1 MRDQPTKRCAIY
13 TRKSTEEG
21 LDQAFNSLDAQY
33 EACAAYVMSQQH
45 EGWTVCDGRYDDG
58 GFSGGNLDRP
68 GLVQLLADVKAGLVD
83 VIIVYKIDRLTRSLT
98 DFAKIVDVLDGAGA
112 SFVSITQSF
121 NTTTSMGR
129 LTLNVLLSF
138 AQFEREV
145 IAERVRDKV
154 AASKAKGIWMGG
166 TLPIGYDVIN
176 RELIVNQEEAAT
188 VRYIFQRYLELGN
201 LIALQADLA
210 RRETTTKIR
219 LRRDGSV
226 HGGKAWWTGT
236 LYYLLKNQLY
246 IGKIVHRGTYHEGLQ
261 LPIVDQDLFE
271 QVQAKL
277 ASNSMSHRKREYAA
291 HNSLLTGMIRD
302 GLDRPMTP
310 RQAHKGPKRY
320 CYYGSNCSKDVS
332 DQLAEL
338 IWRIPAPEIERAVIE
353 QVAAVIENGE
363 AWGDRDAMTA
373 TDSINLVSAR
383 AKLAA
388 KLRDDQRRDQRDLLQ
403 EIGLKIRVFEDRI
416 ESSVSAH
423 ALAKKVGMVADKHPT
438 DDRIAFELAPLIRR
452 RGQELR
458 IIFPPQNVGQA
469 SPDRKLIEM
478 VVDAYR
484 ARDQLINRTSNADD
498 AELRRKARFTW
509 LAPDIVV
516 AIMEGRQPVNLT
528 ARLLRRTGTLP
539 LSWKQ
544 QRISLGF

>member
-1 MRDQPTKRCAIY
+1 MRDQPIKRCAIY

-45 EGWTVCDGRYDDG
+45 EGWALHDCRYDDG

-68 GLVQLLADVKAGLVD
+68 GLAQLLADVKAGLID

-154 AASKAKGIWMGG
+154 AASKARGIWMGG

-176 RELIVNQEEAAT
+176 RELIINEEEAAT
-188 VRYIFQRYLELGN
+188 VRYIFRRYLELGN
-201 LIALQADLA
+201 VTLLQADLA
-210 RRETTTKIR
+210 QRGITTKVRIR
-219 LRRDGSV
+219 PDGSN
-226 HGGKAWWTGT
+226 HGGKPWWTGA
-236 LYYLLKNQLY
+236 LYHLLKNQLY
-246 IGKIVHRGTYHEGLQ
+246 VGKIVHKGTYHEGLQ
-261 LPIVDQDLFE
+261 QPIIDLDLFE
-271 QVQAKL
+271 QVQATL
-277 ASNSMSHRKREYAA
+277 AANSMAHRKREYAA

-310 RQAHKGPKRY
+310 RQTHKGPKRY
-320 CYYGSNCSKDVS
+320 CYYGSNRSKDVS
-332 DQLAEL
+332 DQPVEL
-338 IWRIPAPEIERAVIE
+338 IWRIPAPEIERGVIN
-353 QVAAVIENGE
+353 QVADLIEDGD
-363 AWGDRDAMTA
+363 AWGAQNTMDA
-373 TDSINLVSAR
+373 TDSINLASAR

-388 KLRDDQRRDQRDLLQ
+388 KLRDDQRRDQRDLLK
-403 EIGLKIRVFEDRI
+403 EIGLKIRVLEDRI
-416 ESSVSAH
+416 ESSVSAN
-423 ALAKKVGMVADKHPT
+423 ALAKTVGIVADKLPA
-438 DDRIAFELAPLIRR
+438 DDRIPFELAPLIKK

-458 IIFPPQNVGQA
+458 MIFPPQNVGKVA
-469 SPDRKLIEM
+469 PDSKLIEM
-478 VVDAYR
+478 VVDAHR
-484 ARDQLINRTSNADD
+484 ARDQLVKRTGNVDD
-498 AELRRKARFTW
+498 AELRRKARFAW

-516 AIMEGRQPVNLT
+516 AIMEGRQPLKLT
-528 ARLLRRTGTLP
+528 ARIMLRTGTLP